1 MTKFAFSSIWAGFV
15 DRHSQRLS
23 AFALSHSFRSLLTM
37 ALVALVISLPLSA
50 QFTGG
55 TTQVDPTVGAQTVAK
70 YIVDGVLYCVA
81 AVAFVCFCWGI
92 VQLFRRPLEG
102 ILEVAVGLTVMYLIG
117 HSLGWTSA
125 LTGVTTG

>member
-1 MTKFAFSSIWAGFV
+1 MNQLRKL
-15 DRHSQRLS
+15 R
-23 AFALSHSFRSLLTM
+23 AFALSQNFRSLVVTGLFLM
-37 ALVALVISLPLSA
+37 IIGLPLSA

-55 TTQVDPTVGAQTVAK
+55 TTQVDPTVGAQTVAR

-92 VQLFRRPLEG
+92 VQLFRRPLDG

>member
-1 MTKFAFSSIWAGFV
+1 MTKFVFSSILAGFV
-15 DRHSQRLS
+15 TRHSQRLG
-23 AFALSHSFRSLLTM
+23 AFALSRNFRSLVVMGLFLM
-37 ALVALVISLPLSA
+37 IIGLPLSA

>member
-1 MTKFAFSSIWAGFV
+1 MN
-15 DRHSQRLS
+15 RLKN
-23 AFALSHSFRSLLTM
+23 LRSL
-37 ALVALVISLPLSA
+37 ARSQNFRWLVVMSLFLMIAGLPLSA

-55 TTQVDPTVGAQTVAK
+55 TVQVDPTVGAQTVTK

-81 AVAFVCFCWGI
+81 GVAFICFCWGI

-102 ILEVAVGLTVMYLIG
+102 IMEVAVGLTVMYLIG

>member
-1 MTKFAFSSIWAGFV
+1 MSLELQKTIQSIRALP
-15 DRHSQRLS
+15 RSQ
-23 AFALSHSFRSLLTM
+23 HFRWLMTM
-37 ALVALVISLPLSA
+37 ALFAMVVSLPLSA

-55 TTQVDPTVGAQTVAK
+55 TTQVDPTVGAQSVAK

-102 ILEVAVGLTVMYLIG
+102 IMEVAVGLTVMYLIG

>member
-1 MTKFAFSSIWAGFV
+1 
-15 DRHSQRLS
+15 
-23 AFALSHSFRSLLTM
+23 M
-37 ALVALVISLPLSA
+37 AICCLPMAA

>member
-1 MTKFAFSSIWAGFV
+1 MIKTMRSLA
-15 DRHSQRLS
+15 HSQNFRL
-23 AFALSHSFRSLLTM
+23 LLTM
-37 ALVALVISLPLSA
+37 GLCLLVCGIPAFA

-55 TTQVDPTVGAQTVAK
+55 TTQVDPTVGAQSVAK

>member
-1 MTKFAFSSIWAGFV
+1 MNRLNTLRSI
-15 DRHSQRLS
+15 
-23 AFALSHSFRSLLTM
+23 ALSQNFRW
-37 ALVALVISLPLSA
+37 LVVAGLFLMTVSLPLSA

-55 TTQVDPTVGAQTVAK
+55 VTEVDPTVGAQSVAK

-92 VQLFRRPLEG
+92 IQLFRRPLEG
-102 ILEVAVGLTVMYLIG
+102 IMEVAVGLTVMYLIG
-117 HSLGWTSA
+117 HSLGWTTA

>member
-1 MTKFAFSSIWAGFV
+1 MNRLRKLRSMA
-15 DRHSQRLS
+15 HSQNFWWL
-23 AFALSHSFRSLLTM
+23 AVMGLILMMTC
-37 ALVALVISLPLSA
+37 LPMSA
-50 QFTGG
+50 QFQGG
-55 TTQVDPTVGAQTVAK
+55 VVAVDPTQGAQSVAK
-70 YIVDGVLYCVA
+70 FIVDGVLYCVA

-125 LTGVTTG
+125 LTGVVTG

>member
-1 MTKFAFSSIWAGFV
+1 MN
-15 DRHSQRLS
+15 RLKI
-23 AFALSHSFRSLLTM
+23 LRSLARSQNLRW
-37 ALVALVISLPLSA
+37 LVVMGLFLMIAGLPLSA

-55 TTQVDPTVGAQTVAK
+55 TVQVDPTVGAQTVTK

-81 AVAFVCFCWGI
+81 GVAFICFCWGI

-102 ILEVAVGLTVMYLIG
+102 IMEVAVGLTVMYLIG

>member
-1 MTKFAFSSIWAGFV
+1 
-15 DRHSQRLS
+15 
-23 AFALSHSFRSLLTM
+23 M

-55 TTQVDPTVGAQTVAK
+55 TTQVDPTVGAQSVAK
-70 YIVDGVLYCVA
+70 YIVDGVLYCVP

-102 ILEVAVGLTVMYLIG
+102 ILEVAVGLTVMHLIG